1 MCFANGLRGLVNG
14 SPLAIAGLL
23 RALDRVPPPD
33 SGVSHLSGTRQDQ
46 SLVVGHP
53 VLGLQVSARP
63 IDLAFHPCFVA
74 LEIGEVVAVDQKMTV
89 FQFKVGGAL
98 QRSRGFSEPA
108 KRNIVDSKSITGDR
122 NVGI

>member
-1 MCFANGLRGLVNG
+1 MVNG

-74 LEIGEVVAVDQKMTV
+74 LEIGEVVTVDQKLTV
-89 FQFKVGGAL
+89 FQFKVGSAL
-98 QRSRGFSEPA
+98 QCSRGFWEPA
-108 KRNIVDSKSITGDR
+108 KRNIVDSKTIIGERDA
-122 NVGI
+122 GI